1 MQKVRKAIIPAAGLG
16 TRVLPA
22 SKAVPK
28 EMLNIV
34 DKPAIQYL
42 VEEAVAAGIE
52 DILIITNRGKG
63 VIEDHFDH
71 AFELE
76 TKLANNPSKKA
87 IYDEVKAVANLANV
101 YFIRQKVTKGLGHA
115 VLCAKSFVGNEP
127 FAVLYGD
134 DVIITEAGQPTV
146 TEQLCDAYE
155 KYGCGTVGV
164 KEVPRKD
171 VSKYCSLDVSP
182 IEGEDRTMRVH
193 KIIEKPTEEQIMSCF
208 SILGRVIL
216 PPETFG
222 LLEYYLTQIKEG
234 DELFLTDAMN
244 HLAGEGKL
252 TAVDFIGTRYD
263 MGNKL
268 GIMKANCEVALTHK
282 EIGEDFKAYL
292 KELVK
297 TF

>member
-1 MQKVRKAIIPAAGLG
+1 MKIKKAIIPAAGLG

-34 DKPAIQYL
+34 DKPAIQYI

-101 YFIRQKVTKGLGHA
+101 YFIRQKVTKGLGHT